1 MQKLLRKVTCI
12 KNPNIRNIHKVTL
25 KIHLIYFKFHGSP
38 TVFKNSKLD
47 HDDISRLATFLQL

>member
-1 MQKLLRKVTCI
+1 MQKLLCKVTCI
-12 KNPNIRNIHKVTL
+12 KNPNIRNIHKVTR

-47 HDDISRLATFLQL
+47 DDDISRFATFLQL